1 MSLAWDDVA
10 LEKPSRKSTFRFPP
24 EKKSRANEIYFS
36 KILFLGIGDEVYSS
50 LIGDMRQDQVN
61 MLNNQMPTAM
71 PPGRPKQYG
80 SMKKVI

>member
-1 MSLAWDDVA
+1 MRSIFQ
-10 LEKPSRKSTFRFPP
+10 KIRFL
-24 EKKSRANEIYFS
+24 R
-36 KILFLGIGDEVYSS
+36 IGDEVYSS